1 MHTHIHHCIPALLKQ
16 HLRLFS
22 DVSSFVSTSFILF
35 ISKSKTLYTVI
46 ISYQGKS
53 CSSFDTRAA
62 ASRSTH
68 SPIHAVAIEVD
79 DNGGEIE
86 TIEDKDDDDN
96 EEELHSAAAIVI
108 NEFLRTIFP
117 GRTLFKGKGNA
128 LELISTYHNYFS
140 MFAGSGLTRSRTI
153 RFLKVITV
161 VLSCIFADTLFFGIY
176 FPSNSTCAVLTD
188 KVRM

>member
-1 MHTHIHHCIPALLKQ
+1 MCLIVYSA
-16 HLRLFS
+16 
-22 DVSSFVSTSFILF
+22 FVYFIYLSNF
-35 ISKSKTLYTVI
+35 KPLSTVI

-53 CSSFDTRAA
+53 SLGFDTRAA

-68 SPIHAVAIEVD
+68 SPIHAVAIELD
-79 DNGGEIE
+79 ENGEEIIG
-86 TIEDKDDDDN
+86 TIKDKDDDDN
-96 EEELHSAAAIVI
+96 EEEELHSAAAIVF

-153 RFLKVITV
+153 RFLKVISV

>member
-1 MHTHIHHCIPALLKQ
+1 M
-16 HLRLFS
+16 
-22 DVSSFVSTSFILF
+22 TSFISFLLN
-35 ISKSKTLYTVI
+35 SKTFYTIVFL
-46 ISYQGKS
+46 YQGKS

-68 SPIHAVAIEVD
+68 SPIHAVAIEL
-79 DNGGEIE
+79 DNNGEEIE
-86 TIEDKDDDDN
+86 EIKDKDIDDDN

-117 GRTLFKGKGNA
+117 GRTIFKGKGNA

-153 RFLKVITV
+153 RFLKVISV